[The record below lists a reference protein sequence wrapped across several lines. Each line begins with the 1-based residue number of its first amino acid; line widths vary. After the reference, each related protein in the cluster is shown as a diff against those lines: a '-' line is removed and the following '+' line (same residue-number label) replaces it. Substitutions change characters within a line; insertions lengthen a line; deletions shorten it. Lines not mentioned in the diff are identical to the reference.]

1 MAIFKGILSA
11 LGCLDPLLMIAALI
25 AAVWI
30 PRQIMVNQIFADL
43 VKEYRSTEMGAA
55 VFSVFRFFV
64 KDCGKDVGRI
74 AAVYKEKYDQ
84 QIGYP
89 LEAGIKPDYDNA
101 LHFQRR
107 MVSQFYSDMA
117 RLRYDRRFIK
127 LSAKAMKFWF
137 TPREVQLLA
146 ILLHM
151 VKPASSVFEES
162 GPVSEPPQD
171 EVPMNDLI
179 YKLYEEVRDRE

>member
-11 LGCLDPLLMIAALI
+11 LDGPDTLLAIAALI

-30 PRQIMVNQIFADL
+30 PRQIMVNQLFADL

-55 VFSVFRFFV
+55 VFSVFHFFV
-64 KDCGKDVGRI
+64 KDCGKDVGHI
-74 AAVYKEKYDQ
+74 AAVYEKKYNQ
-84 QIGYP
+84 QIRDP
-89 LEAGIKPDYDNA
+89 LKAGTKPDYDNA

-127 LSAKAMKFWF
+127 LSAKDMKFWF
-137 TPREVQLLA
+137 TPKEVQLFA

-151 VKPASSVFEES
+151 VKPASSVFEDS
-162 GPVSEPPQD
+162 GTVSEPPQD

-179 YKLYEEVRDRE
+179 YKLYEEAGGLV